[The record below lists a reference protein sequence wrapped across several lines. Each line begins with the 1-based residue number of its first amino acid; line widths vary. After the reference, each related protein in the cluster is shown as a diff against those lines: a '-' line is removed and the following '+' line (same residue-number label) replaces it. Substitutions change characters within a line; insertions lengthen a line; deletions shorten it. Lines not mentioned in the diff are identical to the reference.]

1 MFWQSRLGVLLK
13 HFFDSRLDTEFCR
26 DDLTHRMILFAS
38 IAHSSS
44 CDIRLLLTSEKN
56 CEICERFSDFIHR
69 AQARLTCSDVSL
81 MLFGVR
87 RLRTWCKRLL
97 AGRLAFQPCLSAL
110 SDVAV
115 YICLYIHVH
124 AFRI

>member
-26 DDLTHRMILFAS
+26 DDLTHRMIFFAS

-56 CEICERFSDFIHR
+56 CESCERFSDFYTSCTGTFNLLRCFIDVIWCPPS
-69 AQARLTCSDVSL
+69 ANLVQQAPGGPPRVS
-81 MLFGVR
+81 
-87 RLRTWCKRLL
+87 TLL
-97 AGRLAFQPCLSAL
+97 ISA
-110 SDVAV
+110 
-115 YICLYIHVH
+115 I
-124 AFRI
+124 